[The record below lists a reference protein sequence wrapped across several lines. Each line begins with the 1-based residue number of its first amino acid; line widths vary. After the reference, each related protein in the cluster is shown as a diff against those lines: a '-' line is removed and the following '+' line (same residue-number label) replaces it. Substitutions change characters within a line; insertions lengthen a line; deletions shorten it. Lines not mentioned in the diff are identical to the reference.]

1 MGHWDYCTSLEHYG
15 SNGIPNTAYMTN
27 ETLQTFTKGEQD
39 FYNNTP
45 TYITAAF
52 AIAVFAGALGC
63 IALLLRKKFASTLF
77 ILSLIAVFVQFGYIL
92 LIQDFMEISGVRLIM
107 PLLIILVAI
116 FLAWYSKKAYFK
128 NILS

>member
-1 MGHWDYCTSLEHYG
+1 MSESTNKPNALFWVIGIIALIWNLMGV
-15 SNGIPNTAYMTN
+15 IAYVTRALMT
-27 ETLQTFTKGEQD
+27 EDMIAMLPKEQQTEFLVE
-39 FYNNTP
+39 YP
-45 TYITAAF
+45 AWYTAAF
-52 AIAVFAGALGC
+52 AIAVFAGVLGC

-116 FLAWYSKKAYFK
+116 FLA
-128 NILS
+128 